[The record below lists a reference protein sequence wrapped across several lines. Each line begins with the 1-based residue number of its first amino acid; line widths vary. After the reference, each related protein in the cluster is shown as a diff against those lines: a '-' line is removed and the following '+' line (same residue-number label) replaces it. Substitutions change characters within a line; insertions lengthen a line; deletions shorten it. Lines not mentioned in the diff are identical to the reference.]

1 MNSEMKKPT
10 VLPENDNIEEA
21 APADATEVIEA
32 VTDGTEAE
40 KAPVNEETSEAADE
54 AVAEPSDI
62 ADEADADEPSSVEDA
77 EAEAIDDAD
86 EADPDEPSS
95 VEDAEAEAIDD
106 ADKADADEAAED
118 TEAKES
124 EDGSP
129 APTNEDTAEVTEE
142 AVTEDEAAV
151 EVKDA
156 DEAVVDTVEAVVD
169 TDETVEDTDEA
180 VVDTDEAVVDT
191 DEALVDTDEAVEVA
205 DEEAEAATEETEAE
219 AIPEKGAAEEKAE
232 PVHHTVSVPHEKKK
246 KAKKENGARRVDALF
261 DFIELFVFTLAAVLF
276 ITSFFVRHSVVDGD
290 SMLGTLH
297 DGENL
302 LISDLFYTPER
313 GDVIVVDDHST
324 LLKKP
329 IIKRVIAVGGDVVR
343 ITRHGVFVNGEP
355 LVEDYVFTDEA
366 DYTYEVYP
374 SAALMENDT
383 LIVEAGE
390 YYELTVPEGEL
401 FVMGDHRNKSTDSRE
416 IGTVD
421 EDAVLGRVILRFYPF
436 DKFGEIE

>member
-1 MNSEMKKPT
+1 MNSEMEKPT

-21 APADATEVIEA
+21 ATADATVVENT
-32 VTDGTEAE
+32 VTDGIEAE
-40 KAPVNEETSEAADE
+40 EAPVNEEASEAAEAEVKDAKDEEVTDASEVADDEVAEVAEVTDVEGAEAVEAEDEPVSEVTDDTTDDAADNTVDEAITDEEAADE
-54 AVAEPSDI
+54 A
-62 ADEADADEPSSVEDA
+62 AD
-77 EAEAIDDAD
+77 
-86 EADPDEPSS
+86 
-95 VEDAEAEAIDD
+95 
-106 ADKADADEAAED
+106 D

-124 EDGSP
+124 EDDSP
-129 APTNEDTAEVTEE
+129 ALTDDDTADAKDDDTV
-142 AVTEDEAAV
+142 AEDEAAL
-151 EVKDA
+151 EAA
-156 DEAVVDTVEAVVD
+156 DK
-169 TDETVEDTDEA
+169 
-180 VVDTDEAVVDT
+180 
-191 DEALVDTDEAVEVA
+191 AVE
-205 DEEAEAATEETEAE
+205 EKTEEK
-219 AIPEKGAAEEKAE
+219 IEEKTE
-232 PVHHTVSVPHEKKK
+232 PVHHAVHLPREEKKK
-246 KAKKENGARRVDALF
+246 PKKENGTRRVDALF

-313 GDVIVVDDHST
+313 GDIIVVDDHST

-355 LVEDYVFTDEA
+355 LVEDYVFTDEVG
-366 DYTYEVYP
+366 YTYEVYP

-383 LIVEAGE
+383 LVIKAGE
-390 YYELTVPEGEL
+390 YYELTVPDGEL

>member
-21 APADATEVIEA
+21 ATADATEVIEA
-32 VTDGTEAE
+32 VTDGTEA
-40 KAPVNEETSEAADE
+40 KKSPVNEETSEAADE
-54 AVAEPSDI
+54 AAAEPSDI
-62 ADEADADEPSSVEDA
+62 
-77 EAEAIDDAD
+77 AD

-95 VEDAEAEAIDD
+95 VEDTEAEAIDD
-106 ADKADADEAAED
+106 ADEADADEAAED

-124 EDGSP
+124 EDSSP
-129 APTNEDTAEVTEE
+129 APTDEDTAEVTEE
-142 AVTEDEAAV
+142 AVTENEAAV
-151 EVKDA
+151 EVK
-156 DEAVVDTVEAVVD
+156 
-169 TDETVEDTDEA
+169 DTDEA
-180 VVDTDEAVVDT
+180 VVDTDEAV
-191 DEALVDTDEAVEVA
+191 ADTDEAVVVA

-219 AIPEKGAAEEKAE
+219 AIPEKGATEEKAE
-232 PVHHTVSVPHEKKK
+232 PVRHTVSVPHEKKK

-383 LIVEAGE
+383 LVVEAGE

>member
-40 KAPVNEETSEAADE
+40 KAPVNEETSEPADE
-54 AVAEPSDI
+54 ADAEPSDI
-62 ADEADADEPSSVEDA
+62 
-77 EAEAIDDAD
+77 AD

-106 ADKADADEAAED
+106 ADEADADEAAED

-129 APTNEDTAEVTEE
+129 APTDENTAEVTEE
-142 AVTEDEAAV
+142 AVTEDEAAI
-151 EVKDA
+151 EVK
-156 DEAVVDTVEAVVD
+156 
-169 TDETVEDTDEA
+169 DTDEA
-180 VVDTDEAVVDT
+180 VVDTDEAV
-191 DEALVDTDEAVEVA
+191 VDTDEAVEVA

-219 AIPEKGAAEEKAE
+219 AIPEKGVAEEKAA
-232 PVHHTVSVPHEKKK
+232 PVHHAVSIPHEKKK

-383 LIVEAGE
+383 LVVEAGE

>member
-21 APADATEVIEA
+21 ATADATEVFEA
-32 VTDGTEAE
+32 VTDGTETE
-40 KAPVNEETSEAADE
+40 KAPVNEEPSEAADE

-62 ADEADADEPSSVEDA
+62 ADEAVAEPSE
-77 EAEAIDDAD
+77 IAD

-95 VEDAEAEAIDD
+95 VEDAESEVIDD
-106 ADKADADEAAED
+106 ADGSIADEAAED

-129 APTNEDTAEVTEE
+129 APTDEDTAEVTEE

-151 EVKDA
+151 EVKDT
-156 DEAVVDTVEAVVD
+156 DEAVV
-169 TDETVEDTDEA
+169 DTDEA

-191 DEALVDTDEAVEVA
+191 DEAIEDTDEAGVVA
-205 DEEAEAATEETEAE
+205 DEEAEAATEEAEAPTEEADAATDEAETE

-232 PVHHTVSVPHEKKK
+232 PVRHTVSVPHEKKK
-246 KAKKENGARRVDALF
+246 KEKKENGARRVDALF

-383 LIVEAGE
+383 LVVEAGE